1 MLMKKFLILSVC
13 LLLSA
18 ISYAQTLPGGFSHI
32 IDVGQYSDWG
42 KGYLTIT
49 DTHFMSISNANNKF
63 WSYFTYYP
71 ENGSNLYC
79 GNIILAVDGTS
90 AAGWTKEDFY
100 KKVDNRKDI
109 ITLKIRAQEK
119 GKFVDKE
126 VKIHPLYSLP
136 DELKQFGNVFA
147 SINGETIVQERKR
160 KLLKET
166 IYEERK
172 DDNFDF
178 FSCFYYDFLLK
189 SNDPLL
195 DMEILKKVD
204 IGDGRRERN
213 EKKPDVIFTI
223 ARDANENI
231 NSVYIPPSSR
241 TVNVGSTT
249 RARYNYFTKQN
260 DYVTTQRNQTIHEGG
275 YTQETKTADLFL
287 EIAALDT
294 KKLNDKSISYPPI
307 VWKATVKRH
316 VLNPNFNLNEELNV
330 YAGWMTFPPFD
341 RKAYCDEKRIY
352 APIGVNF
359 STLEPKE
366 IKRVI
371 EGSPAEVAGLLPGD
385 VIVKADIPN
394 GNKYQRKF
402 CKQNVKQNGWSGLGA
417 YTQYECLV
425 TILRNGKKMEF
436 RLMPK
441 FITLY
446 RYPYWVG
453 AK

>member
-1 MLMKKFLILSVC
+1 MLLSV
-13 LLLSA
+13 

-71 ENGSNLYC
+71 EDGANLNC
-79 GNIILAVDGTS
+79 GDLILSVDGVS
-90 AAGWTKEDFY
+90 ATGWTKEDFY

-109 ITLKIRAQEK
+109 ITLKIRSQEK

-136 DELKQFGNVFA
+136 DELKQYGNIFA

-160 KLLKET
+160 KLLKEI

-172 DDNFDF
+172 DENFDF
-178 FSCFYYDFLLK
+178 FSCYYYDFLLK

-204 IGDGRRERN
+204 IGDERRERN

-249 RARYNYFTKQN
+249 KARYNYFTRQN

-352 APIGVNF
+352 APIGVKY
-359 STLEPKE
+359 STLEPHE
-366 IKRVI
+366 IKEVI
-371 EGSPAEVAGLLPGD
+371 EGSRAAEAGLQSGD
-385 VIVKADIPN
+385 VIISADIPN
-394 GNKYQRKF
+394 GNKYRRKY
-402 CKQNVKQNGWSGLGA
+402 CKKNVKKYGWSPLMN
-417 YTQYECLV
+417 YKDDDCLV
-425 TILRNGKKMEF
+425 TILRNGNKMELWLKSKAIYVY
-436 RLMPK
+436 RL
-441 FITLY
+441 
-446 RYPYWVG
+446 PYWMG